1 MAGSTQIQALDLQHT
16 IDDLFLVLTA
26 KEKEVA
32 VKRFAL
38 DNPDVTARWTLER
51 IGQKF
56 GVTRERIRQ
65 IEKITLNKLRRTAQ
79 NTKLRM
85 VYEVALK
92 LMNQHG
98 GLMTEDAAVKKLIDA
113 LKVTGPTD
121 GNILRLCLTLQP
133 ELEKVMRT
141 DSNEIYYHLKNI
153 TEKDVQV
160 AIRKA
165 YHLLEKKGDIVPEA
179 KLLSDLALTLAQED
193 MHVTP
198 EFMLSAMS
206 TDPRFK
212 KMETGGYGLMS
223 WRHVNPKSIR
233 DKAYIILKKHQKPL
247 HFRDIADRIRN
258 ACFDQKTVTMQAVHN
273 ELIRYEH
280 FVLVGR
286 GLYGLKEWGY
296 KQGNVSEIIED
307 LLAKK
312 SPLSKHDIT
321 TGVLRQRIVK
331 KGTISLN
338 LQKNPHF
345 VRVGRALYSLDL
357 SKKPVAA

>member
-1 MAGSTQIQALDLQHT
+1 MASSTQALDLQYT

-26 KEKEVA
+26 KEKEVT

-38 DNPDVTARWTLER
+38 DNGDRWTLER
-51 IGQKF
+51 IGKKF

-65 IEKITLNKLRRTAQ
+65 IEKIALSKLRRTAQ
-79 NTKLRM
+79 NTKLRL
-85 VYEVALK
+85 VYEVSLK
-92 LMNQHG
+92 ILNQHG
-98 GLMTEDAAVKKLIDA
+98 GLMIEDGLVRDLIQA
-113 LKVTGPTD
+113 LKVTGPAD
-121 GNILRLCLTLQP
+121 ANILRLTLTLQP
-133 ELEKVMRT
+133 DLEKVLRT
-141 DSNEIYYHLKNI
+141 DRNETYYHLRNI
-153 TEKDVQV
+153 TEKDIQM

-165 YHLLEKKGDIVPEA
+165 YHVLEKKGDVVPEG
-179 KLLSDLALTLAQED
+179 KLLSDLALMLAQED
-193 MHVTP
+193 FHVTP
-198 EFMLSAMS
+198 EFMLSAIS

-212 KMETGGYGLMS
+212 KMEGGYGLMS

-233 DKAYIILKKHQKPL
+233 DKAFIILKKVQKPL
-247 HFRDIADRIRN
+247 HFTEIADRIR
-258 ACFDQKTVTMQAVHN
+258 AAAFDQKNVTMQAVHN
-273 ELIRYEH
+273 ELIRYEQ

-296 KQGNVSEIIED
+296 TQGNVSEIIEN

-312 SPLSKHDIT
+312 SPLSKNDIT
-321 TGVLRQRIVK
+321 TGVLRQRMVK